1 MITVTQASTSD
12 LLVSVADIKEVLD
25 ITDSAY
31 DAMIERLLSRATAR
45 IQNYCGKPLLVQRY
59 DVRTPSY
66 GSVNLSLPHRFIR
79 TLFAVRD
86 SSSTGQD
93 ALSST
98 GYSLDVNKG
107 LLYRSEGWEWSAQ
120 FNANSIVSDPVV
132 GAEYRRW
139 YLDYSAGFIPAGG
152 KDSGSTWDG
161 TTDTG
166 QTVPADLQEAAIG
179 LVSRSWRSRLR
190 DPDVASERVGELSIT
205 YRDTQSARGSL
216 GIPED
221 IADLLRP
228 YRSIA

>member
-12 LLVSVADIKEVLD
+12 WLVSVADIKEVLD

-31 DAMIERLLSRATAR
+31 DTMIERLLSRATAR
-45 IQNYCGKPLLVQRY
+45 IQNYCGKHLLVQRY

-66 GSVNLSLPHRFIR
+66 GSVNLYLPHRFIR

-86 SSSTGQD
+86 SSSTGQT

-98 GYSLDVNKG
+98 GYSLDANKG
-107 LLYRSEGWEWSAQ
+107 LLYRDEGWEWSAQ

-139 YLDYSAGFIPAGG
+139 YLDYSAGFIPSGG
-152 KDSGSTWDG
+152 KDSTWDG

-179 LVSRSWRSRLR
+179 LVARSWRSRLR

-205 YRDTQSARGSL
+205 YRDSNAVRGSV